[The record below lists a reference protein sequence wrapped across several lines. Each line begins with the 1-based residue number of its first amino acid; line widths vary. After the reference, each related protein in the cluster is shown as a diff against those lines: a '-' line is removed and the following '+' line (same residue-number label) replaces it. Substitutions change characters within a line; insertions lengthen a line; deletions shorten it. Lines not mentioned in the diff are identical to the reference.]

1 MLTLGQLLD
10 EDALGLR
17 LVVGEES
24 DRARVVAG
32 AHVIDVPNPSAWVDR
47 GWLVLTA
54 GTVLQRDPEAVGAIV
69 RDLAAAQVAGL
80 AFGLEPVFDEIPE
93 TLLEAARGHGLPVL
107 AVPRHTPFREIVERV
122 VRASLSEDVRVTQ
135 RLVAMQRYLMDAL
148 GEEAPR
154 QTAIERVSALVRG
167 EVALLTAEGRVDL
180 ATGPVPVAELWAA
193 IEARPRTTLDL
204 ECAGAPWV
212 AVPVLTRD
220 GELLRWLVAAAQ
232 HAGSAQLVKAAV
244 QAAVPLLSAIDRLGA
259 TQRRQDRAI
268 RSVVLGRLVD
278 GDADPVVLA
287 QATELGF
294 EPEQPATALVATAR
308 SDDAGAHEQV
318 LSTVERALDHSRL
331 AFVAAVRGDCVVVV
345 VQGPEEAVERLS
357 ETVRDSPA
365 ASGVGIGGTRPLRAG
380 MERSYREAELAAAHA
395 GRAEG
400 SQVVPFASLGATTAI
415 LAEVPLAPIRD
426 RAEPLFERLAR
437 QPAALETL
445 IAYFDNDLNVST
457 TAVQLHLHPNSLRY
471 RISRIE
477 EAIGA
482 PLREPAVIAAVYLA
496 LRSRRR
502 DRAVRQA
509 V

>member
-54 GTVLQRDPEAVGAIV
+54 GTVLQRDPDAVGEIV

-93 TLLEAARGHGLPVL
+93 PLLEAAREHGLPVL

-148 GEEAPR
+148 GEEEPR

-167 EVALLTAEGRVDL
+167 EVALLTREGRVDL
-180 ATGPVPVAELWAA
+180 ATGPVPVSELWAA
-193 IEARPRTTLDL
+193 IQARPRTTLDL
-204 ECAGAPWV
+204 DCAGAPWV

-220 GELLRWLVAAAQ
+220 GELLRWLVAAARQ
-232 HAGSAQLVKAAV
+232 AGSAQLVKAAA
-244 QAAVPLLSAIDRLGA
+244 QAAVPLLSAIDRLAA

-268 RSVVLGRLVD
+268 RSVVLERLVD

-287 QATELGF
+287 QASELGF
-294 EPEQPATALVATAR
+294 ERERPATALVAAAR
-308 SDDAGAHEQV
+308 GDADGREQV
-318 LSTVERALDHSRL
+318 LSTVEQALDHSRL
-331 AFVAAVRGDCVVVV
+331 PFAAAVRGDCVVVV

-365 ASGVGIGGTRPLRAG
+365 ASGVGIGGAHPLRGG

-395 GRAEG
+395 GGADG

-471 RISRIE
+471 RLSRIE